1 MLSTQFI
8 CYNNLFFD
16 QCVDN
21 ALGGV
26 YNYISR
32 KEVINLSI
40 AKRVAMIRKSNNLTQ
55 KEFGEKLGVSRDVI
69 FNIESERV
77 KAKNLF
83 LTHLSEVFNVN
94 KEWILTGE
102 GEMFIVPDNDAL
114 LGQAFANIV
123 KSENATLNDI
133 VAKLST
139 LDEEYLDLIEHL
151 IDTLAKKK

>member
-1 MLSTQFI
+1 M
-8 CYNNLFFD
+8 
-16 QCVDN
+16 
-21 ALGGV
+21 
-26 YNYISR
+26 
-32 KEVINLSI
+32 SI

-77 KAKNLF
+77 KAKDLF
-83 LTHLSEVFNVN
+83 LTHLSDIFNVN

-114 LGQAFANIV
+114 LGQALANIV
-123 KSENATLNDI
+123 KSDNVTLNDI

-151 IDTLAKKK
+151 IDTLASKK